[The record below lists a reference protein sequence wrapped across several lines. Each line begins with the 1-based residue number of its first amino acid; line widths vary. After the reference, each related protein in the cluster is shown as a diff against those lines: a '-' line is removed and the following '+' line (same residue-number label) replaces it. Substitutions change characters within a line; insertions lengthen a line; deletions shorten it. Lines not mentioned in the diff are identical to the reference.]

1 MITVNPDTKI
11 SDLIKANP
19 DVIDAIASI
28 NPLFR
33 KLKNPVLRRVL
44 ASRVTIAE
52 AVKIGKSSLV
62 IFAAK
67 LRPLGFNLPHSAND
81 VNDMPV
87 EVRPAVAEVVY
98 EALLD
103 VRETI
108 KENKDPFQD
117 IIKVLLKLRKGG
129 TLLLVN
135 SFVPFPLIKILER
148 KGYGIIV
155 IHPAEGVVHTY
166 ITKATDEPVQDEV
179 NFVSEAEFDK
189 IEDIYRNNLVVT
201 DVRQMP
207 MPEPMRHILGKLHD
221 LHAGH
226 ALFVYHK
233 KIPMFLLPEL
243 AAMRYKY
250 VFKEKPDAVLMIIY
264 KPELQD

>member
-52 AVKIGKSSLV
+52 AVKIGKCSLV
-62 IFAAK
+62 TFAAK
-67 LRPLGFNLPHSAND
+67 LHPLGFNLPYPAND
-81 VNDMPV
+81 MNDI
-87 EVRPAVAEVVY
+87 PADVSLGMADIAYDE
-98 EALLD
+98 LLD

-148 KGYGIIV
+148 KGYTITV
-155 IHPAEGVVHTY
+155 THPEESVVYTY
-166 ITKATDEPVQDEV
+166 ITKATGEIVQVGV
-179 NFVSEAEFDK
+179 NFVTEAEFDK
-189 IEDIYRNNLVVT
+189 TEELYRNNLVVT

-221 LHAGH
+221 LQAGH

-243 AAMRYKY
+243 ASMGYKY
-250 VFKEKPDAVLMIIY
+250 VFKERADAMLMIIY
-264 KPELQD
+264 KPE